1 MKPQGAPQANQ
12 VAAPSRLGVQG
23 RGLSVVAHGMLH
35 AIALALLAACANPPG
50 ASAPS
55 TAAAASIGPSARLLL
70 RGTVSPDDR
79 FALNLLTDT
88 LQCKEPQLLSSGT
101 AQRTP
106 EPAML
111 PADVLTTLEF
121 QVLRAGQPSCA
132 LRWSFSPK
140 AGRTYLV
147 QGLAGAVCSARLLDV
162 SSPER
167 PQIPPDAVLR
177 SLPGQACVPMAQ
189 ARAAAPQASLI
200 QGGQY
205 KGEAV
210 LNPNASTRDLQGL
223 IPR

>member
-1 MKPQGAPQANQ
+1 MQAQGASRAAPTT
-12 VAAPSRLGVQG
+12 APSRLGG
-23 RGLSVVAHGMLH
+23 RGCGPTVAAQRMLRV
-35 AIALALLAACANPPG
+35 IALASLTSCANPPN

-55 TAAAASIGPSARLLL
+55 TATAPSIGPSARLLL
-70 RGTVSPDDR
+70 RGAVSPGDQ
-79 FALNLLTDT
+79 FALNQLTDT
-88 LQCKEPQLLSSGT
+88 LQCKEPQRLSSGT

-111 PADVLTTLEF
+111 PAEVLTTLEF

-132 LRWSFSPK
+132 MRWTFSPR
-140 AGRTYLV
+140 AGKTYLV
-147 QGLAGAVCSARLLDV
+147 QGLAGAGCGARLLDV

-177 SLPGQACVPMAQ
+177 SLPGQACVPIAQ
-189 ARAAAPQASLI
+189 ARAAAPRASLI